1 MLFLLWG
8 GRTTESGCRVNQLDQ
23 AVDRMEPLE
32 CLGLAGSAVR

>member
-8 GRTTESGCRVNQLDQ
+8 RTNESGCRVTQLDQ